1 MRRTPFYIVT
11 FLVAAILVFGTAVA
25 MAQDP
30 IEGPDKIQPD
40 VKKFMRAKLGH
51 QQSLIE
57 ALAMEDYPLMV
68 KHAQE
73 MVLITH
79 AANWQVFQTPDYLQH
94 SLTFRRAA
102 GALRDAARKENL
114 EGAALAYVE
123 MTLECVHCHK
133 YVRDARMADARPDVD
148 ALRATLERRE
158 RTQQPLAPI
167 VR

>member
-1 MRRTPFYIVT
+1 MRRSAYYIVT
-11 FLVAAILVFGTAVA
+11 FLVIVMLACGASALW
-25 MAQDP
+25 AQDP
-30 IEGPDKIQPD
+30 IEGLGKIQPD

-57 ALAMEDYPLMV
+57 ALAMEDFPMLA

-73 MVLITH
+73 MSLLTH
-79 AANWQVFQTPDYLQH
+79 AEVWQVFQTPDYLQH

-102 GALRDAARKENL
+102 NSLREAAKKENL

-133 YVRDARMADARPDVD
+133 YVRRARMADFRADEA
-148 ALRATLERRE
+148 ALRAVLS
-158 RTQQPLAPI
+158 PPAPVKEGL